1 MLRLSDV
8 NGERSLD
15 VIADI
20 IEPVCRIALDPKAGK
35 FFQASPVKKG
45 ETEKDHAISH
55 VRKNLPTLLKTRK
68 AEIYEILGIISGE
81 GADYV
86 KNRNAAEVFSD
97 CLTLMGDPEFRN
109 LFFSAVPSQGTV
121 STGGSDDTLEAK
133 PSVE

>member
-8 NGERSLD
+8 TGERSLD

-20 IEPVCRIALDPKAGK
+20 IDPVCKIALDPKAGK
-35 FFQASPVKKG
+35 FFQASKLQKG
-45 ETEKDHAISH
+45 ESEKDHAVNH
-55 VRKNLPTLLKTRK
+55 VRKHLPVLLKTRK

-81 GADYV
+81 GKDYV
-86 KNRNAAEVFSD
+86 KNRNAAAVFGD

-121 STGGSDDTLEAK
+121 STGGSGDTQAAEPPA
-133 PSVE
+133 E